1 MELSQREAARQWG
14 LSRAYIQRAIKSGKV
29 SATSDGKI
37 DVSEMVRAFGEP
49 KPEVD
54 PPQSGSGKPLGATPE
69 PGEGTVDLATLADLK
84 AQLASRD
91 REIELLQKN
100 LDDLRGVVRLLSHEK
115 AAQATPEPPKPRR
128 WWPF

>member
-1 MELSQREAARQWG
+1 MEMSQREAARQWG

-29 SATSDGKI
+29 STTRDGKI
-37 DVSEMVRAFGEP
+37 EVSEMVRAFGEP
-49 KPEVD
+49 KPTTE
-54 PPQSGSGKPLGATPE
+54 PPKSGSAEPLGAPPE
-69 PGEGTVDLATLADLK
+69 PGEGTANLADLADLK
-84 AQLASRD
+84 ALLASRD